1 LKKREV
7 LARLLKLL
15 LMRLFHLIVA
25 LALVVVVAVLVVV
38 VALALVVVVA
48 VLVLVAALALVAAA
62 VEIKKRVFES
72 EVEVQ
77 VFVGNINALL
87 NARGWVFEM
96 KSIATT
102 VLLEL
107 AVFALFQFV
116 VVDLVFQ
123 MSIPI
128 LLFRVLSLLF
138 LLFLLTR
145 LLLLL
150 ILLLFLLT
158 LLFLMFLLFL
168 LFLMFLIPSL

>member
-1 LKKREV
+1 
-7 LARLLKLL
+7 
-15 LMRLFHLIVA
+15 MRPFHLSVA
-25 LALVVVVAVLVVV
+25 LDLALALVVV

-48 VLVLVAALALVAAA
+48 LALVVAVLLVAAA

-128 LLFRVLSLLF
+128 LLFLVLSLLF
-138 LLFLLTR
+138 LSLH
-145 LLLLL
+145 
-150 ILLLFLLT
+150 LLFLLT
-158 LLFLMFLLFL
+158 LLFLLFL
-168 LFLMFLIPSL
+168 LFLIPSL